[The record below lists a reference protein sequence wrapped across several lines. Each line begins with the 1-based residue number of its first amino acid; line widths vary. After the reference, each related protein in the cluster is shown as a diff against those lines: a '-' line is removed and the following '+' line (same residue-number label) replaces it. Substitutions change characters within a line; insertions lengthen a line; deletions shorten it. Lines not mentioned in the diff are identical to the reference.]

1 MATYFDGVLFDVLLA
16 LHVAGGGLGL
26 LAGTFVLLRQK
37 GDQLHRRVGSAFTA
51 GMLAAGVT
59 SLLMAVLHPSVFLF
73 IVGVFT
79 LYLVGTGLRYNR
91 LRGLKGEQRPATI
104 DYLLSGAMAVFG
116 LGFLGYGAY
125 MLAQGSS
132 MGTVLLVFGVI
143 SLLMV
148 AQDARNYRGRARS
161 PKYWLLMH
169 IARMTGGYIAAFTAF
184 LAVNIDF
191 FPRAV
196 PGFVVW
202 LAPTALFVP
211 LIVYYSRRVRLGR
224 M

>member
-1 MATYFDGVLFDVLLA
+1 MLFSVLLA

-26 LAGTFVLLRQK
+26 LAGTFVLLRRK
-37 GDQLHRRVGSAFTA
+37 GDRLHRRIGKLFSVG
-51 GMLAAGVT
+51 MIAAGVT
-59 SLLMAVLHPSVFLF
+59 SLLLAVLHPNTFLF

-91 LRGLKGEQRPATI
+91 LRGLKAEQRPATV
-104 DYLLSGAMAVFG
+104 DYLLTGAMAVFG
-116 LGFLGYGAY
+116 LGFLGYGGY
-125 MLAQGSS
+125 MLAQENS

-161 PKYWLLMH
+161 LKYWLLMH

-196 PGFVVW
+196 PGFIVW
-202 LAPTALFVP
+202 LAPTVLFVP
-211 LIVYYSRRVRLGR
+211 LIVWYSRQVRLGR
-224 M
+224 L